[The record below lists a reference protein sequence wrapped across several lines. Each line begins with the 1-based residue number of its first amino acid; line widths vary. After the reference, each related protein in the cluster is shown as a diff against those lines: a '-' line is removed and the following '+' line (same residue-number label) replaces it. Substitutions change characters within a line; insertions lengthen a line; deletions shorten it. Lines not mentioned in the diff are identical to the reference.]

1 MKIKFWGTRGS
12 LPAPLTARQVRE
24 KVVQALAATRGH
36 TLPVD
41 ETQLGA
47 WVDEHL
53 PFAVR
58 ATCGGNT
65 PCVQIYADGR
75 DFVLLDAGTG
85 LRDFAHDCREQAARR
100 TRPAHAI
107 GTKYHIFLSHF
118 HWDHVQGLPFFYP
131 LYTPDTEV
139 IFYGGH
145 EKIEEAVRAQFA
157 QPFFP
162 VPYEYLRAKISYR
175 QLGPETDEII
185 AGLRVRICE
194 QHHPGRS
201 FAYRFEHQGQAIVYA
216 TDSEHKQAEVAAP
229 DNPLVSFFSD
239 ADLLVFDAMYSLE
252 EATYS
257 KVDWGHSSDVMGV
270 ELAARARVKRLALF
284 HHDPH
289 HSDADFEK
297 ILFNMRMYAE
307 LYYQEMGR
315 RLNGGLKFPTEV
327 LMAYDGLEVE
337 L

>member
-1 MKIKFWGTRGS
+1 
-12 LPAPLTARQVRE
+12 
-24 KVVQALAATRGH
+24 
-36 TLPVD
+36 
-41 ETQLGA
+41 
-47 WVDEHL
+47 
-53 PFAVR
+53 
-58 ATCGGNT
+58 
-65 PCVQIYADGR
+65 
-75 DFVLLDAGTG
+75 
-85 LRDFAHDCREQAARR
+85 
-100 TRPAHAI
+100 
-107 GTKYHIFLSHF
+107 
-118 HWDHVQGLPFFYP
+118 
-131 LYTPDTEV
+131 
-139 IFYGGH
+139 
-145 EKIEEAVRAQFA
+145 
-157 QPFFP
+157 
-162 VPYEYLRAKISYR
+162 
-175 QLGPETDEII
+175 LGPETDEII